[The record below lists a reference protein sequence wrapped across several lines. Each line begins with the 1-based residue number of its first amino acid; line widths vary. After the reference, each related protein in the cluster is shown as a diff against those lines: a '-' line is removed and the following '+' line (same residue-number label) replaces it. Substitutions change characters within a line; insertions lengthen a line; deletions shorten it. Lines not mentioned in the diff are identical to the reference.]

1 MALTSTLVFIERA
14 AFRLQAA
21 AVGLMLAFR

>member
-1 MALTSTLVFIERA
+1 MAVTSTLVFIERA
-14 AFRLQAA
+14 AFRLQTA